1 MESVSD
7 GEQKTMDIILSPL
20 MMAKWI
26 EDNLSDEYDTAESAN
41 SESNETTAQF

>member
-7 GEQKTMDIILSPL
+7 GEQKSMDIILSPL

-26 EDNLSDEYDTAESAN
+26 EDNLSDEYEQQAEN
-41 SESNETTAQF
+41 NNE

>member
-26 EDNLSDEYDTAESAN
+26 EDNLSDEYATEN
-41 SESNETTAQF
+41 SDNGENSNTEA

>member
-26 EDNLSDEYDTAESAN
+26 EDNLSDEYATDN
-41 SESNETTAQF
+41 SDNSDSEAQN